1 MQKSSKTL
9 SDSCGICEGK
19 KKDLFISVTSTCSD
33 IMMVAVRIA
42 FTEPWAS
49 TVLLVQPVC
58 IQVQRETAGCNLEL
72 LGTRIVEALLEIVV
86 WQN

>member
-9 SDSCGICEGK
+9 SDSSGICEGK
-19 KKDLFISVTSTCSD
+19 KKGLFTSVTSTCSD
-33 IMMVAVRIA
+33 IMMVTVRIA

-58 IQVQRETAGCNLEL
+58 IQTAGCNLEL
-72 LGTRIVEALLEIVV
+72 LGTRIVEALL
-86 WQN
+86 

>member
-9 SDSCGICEGK
+9 SDRCGICEGK
-19 KKDLFISVTSTCSD
+19 KKGLFISVTSTCSD

-49 TVLLVQPVC
+49 TVLLVVC
-58 IQVQRETAGCNLEL
+58 IQLETAGCNLEL

>member
-19 KKDLFISVTSTCSD
+19 KKGLFISVTSTCSD

-58 IQVQRETAGCNLEL
+58 IQLETAGCNLEL